1 MKNNE
6 REKKITKVSI
16 VGIATNFLLVI
27 LKAII
32 GLLSNSI
39 AIVLDALN
47 NLSDAVSSVVTIIGL
62 VLAGKK
68 PDRKHPYGYGRI
80 EYFSSLI
87 VSFIVIVAGISAFR
101 ESFSKII
108 TPEETNFSVLTF
120 IIMLI
125 AVITKILLG
134 LYTKN
139 KGKELN
145 SGSLIASGS
154 DALFDSIITLSTI
167 IGAII
172 NVIFK
177 FNIDGYLGIIISLI
191 IIKSGI
197 EMIKSSASLMI
208 GERISKEF
216 ANNIR
221 HEILS
226 YKDVLGVYDLFL
238 DNFGPE
244 NYLGYVHIEVS
255 EDKTTKEI
263 SKLTRLI
270 EKTIREKYGIFLT
283 IGVYIVNIHD
293 KRINKITSDIKN
305 VTKNYKEILQVHGIY
320 IDIEEKEISFDMVID
335 FIVDDK
341 KSFLDK
347 ITKEIKMLY
356 PDYQLYITLDTDIS
370 LS

>member
-16 VGIATNFLLVI
+16 VGITTNFFLVI

-87 VSFIVIVAGISAFR
+87 VSFIVIAAGISAFR

-191 IIKSGI
+191 IIIMYLSVGI
-197 EMIKSSASLMI
+197 KFNLLDIHSE
-208 GERISKEF
+208 E
-216 ANNIR
+216 
-221 HEILS
+221 HEIGNILL
-226 YKDVLGVYDLFL
+226 YETGETFIL
-238 DNFGPE
+238 DG
-244 NYLGYVHIEVS
+244 LGYLRA
-255 EDKTTKEI
+255 DF
-263 SKLTRLI
+263 
-270 EKTIREKYGIFLT
+270 KY
-283 IGVYIVNIHD
+283 VN
-293 KRINKITSDIKN
+293 
-305 VTKNYKEILQVHGIY
+305 
-320 IDIEEKEISFDMVID
+320 
-335 FIVDDK
+335 
-341 KSFLDK
+341 
-347 ITKEIKMLY
+347 
-356 PDYQLYITLDTDIS
+356 
-370 LS
+370 